1 MARSREPRSP
11 VAVRRSP
18 CGPPCGNRPPT
29 GPAIIP
35 GAPSHAPA
43 GNGLPALVGEHFS
56 QGIDVL
62 PQSGLMGRRQRR
74 RHACRREVY
83 PRHGLRRGP
92 TCETPAAIAG
102 SSRATSRS
110 LPGDAV
116 SCTGAARRAPG
127 LLFALPGRMG
137 PIWLDLRISGQPAQD
152 GFVNN
157 RHQLPPHADINGQA
171 SHGGIELW
179 VEWRRRFLV
188 VYLKPRRG
196 RGGGQ

>member
-1 MARSREPRSP
+1 MWPAMREPSARRAGDYTRSP
-11 VAVRRSP
+11 QSRARWER
-18 CGPPCGNRPPT
+18 
-29 GPAIIP
+29 
-35 GAPSHAPA
+35 PA
-43 GNGLPALVGEHFS
+43 GARGGALLT
-56 QGIDVL
+56 GIDVL